1 MKTATYFPFEPKLI
15 GLVVG
20 LAIILYGA
28 VLAAHGQ
35 VEGFIEPYRSVDLSS
50 SETGIVQELAVE
62 SGDIVQEGDVI
73 ARLDDRVQQVQLEL
87 AEHLATSKSALL
99 VAEKTYQKRV
109 TIQNRVQELIRTNS
123 ASDSELIRAELETT
137 IAKSRLLSAQ
147 EEIVTRQIEL
157 KRTSAQLASRSIRAP
172 FSGTIAK
179 IHRREGEFISPA
191 HPEVVTLVQLDKLIA
206 KFNVPS
212 SMMSSYKVG
221 QEVEISMADG
231 TKHIAQVVSVGVQ
244 TDAQSGTVEIKLLID
259 NPDGEIRSGE
269 ICSLNV

>member
-62 SGDIVQEGDVI
+62 PRDIVQEGDVI
-73 ARLDDRVQQVQLEL
+73 ARLDDRVQQVQVEL
-87 AEHLATSKSALL
+87 AEHLLQSKSALL

-109 TIQNRVQELIRTNS
+109 SIQNRVQELIRTNS
-123 ASDSELIRAELETT
+123 ASESELIRAEMEPT

-147 EEIVTRQIEL
+147 EEMVTRRIEL
-157 KRTSAQLASRSIRAP
+157 KRTSTQLASRSVIAP
-172 FSGTIAK
+172 FSGTVAK
-179 IHRREGEFISPA
+179 VHRREGEFISPA
-191 HPEVVTLVQLDKLIA
+191 HPEVVTLVQLDRLIA

-212 SMMSSYKVG
+212 SLVSSCKVG
-221 QEVEISMADG
+221 QEVEVSMADG
-231 TKHIAQVVSVGVQ
+231 TKLIAQIFSVGVQ
-244 TDAQSGTVEIKLLID
+244 TDAQSGTVEVKLLIE

-269 ICSLNV
+269 ICTLNV